1 MKLSTGFRAFRSAAK
16 ARLSGDMG
24 KFWRKLNYWW
34 EWEYEEKPRLEAMR
48 GLELLLQDQVEPT
61 VTTHGTVT
69 VRLAKTSRIIAGDTF
84 GNRWNAKGYW
94 QIGSHRIFTDAV
106 PTRLG
111 AYLARVLLSI
121 KYYSL

>member
-1 MKLSTGFRAFRSAAK
+1 
-16 ARLSGDMG
+16 MG

-69 VRLAKTSRIIAGDTF
+69 VRLAKTSRIIPGDTF